1 MVNTAK
7 NFLIIL
13 KKSATDTLKTSS
25 KRVIQ
30 KTVEATGDL
39 VGNKITNKITKISKT
54 SQFHN
59 RIVQK
64 QLQMRMIKK
73 YLKKDINFE
82 KKDRKLLMIYW

>member
-39 VGNKITNKITKISKT
+39 VGNKIADKITNVSKKSKKTQKMKKI
-54 SQFHN
+54 
-59 RIVQK
+59 
-64 QLQMRMIKK
+64 
-73 YLKKDINFE
+73 
-82 KKDRKLLMIYW
+82 

>member
-39 VGNKITNKITKISKT
+39 AGNKITNKITKFQKL
-54 SQFHN
+54 HN
-59 RIVQK
+59 
-64 QLQMRMIKK
+64 
-73 YLKKDINFE
+73 FTTE
-82 KKDRKLLMIYW
+82 